1 MIHVAASRVFKRPKR
16 PSAVDKAV
24 GAVNINFP
32 FSMQGQN
39 RAEKVSSK
47 ALDRYSA
54 LLLARILREV
64 DIIICRDT
72 CCDEMDFFLLL
83 CKQQIHTA
91 SFVTRKNRPLQ
102 KLGSA
107 LVVCSKGELKYES

>member
-64 DIIICRDT
+64 DIIP
-72 CCDEMDFFLLL
+72 
-83 CKQQIHTA
+83 
-91 SFVTRKNRPLQ
+91 PLNLSSRGQ
-102 KLGSA
+102 NHLS
-107 LVVCSKGELKYES
+107 LDS

>member
-1 MIHVAASRVFKRPKR
+1 MIHVAASRVFKRPKW

-64 DIIICRDT
+64 FII
-72 CCDEMDFFLLL
+72 L
-83 CKQQIHTA
+83 CLPSLSYLSLRIFYVEH
-91 SFVTRKNRPLQ
+91 L
-102 KLGSA
+102 
-107 LVVCSKGELKYES
+107 EI

>member
-1 MIHVAASRVFKRPKR
+1 MKDSVEIVNQNKKCRVGMIHVAASRVFKRPKR

-64 DIIICRDT
+64 FIINQFTQYSLDVWLSR
-72 CCDEMDFFLLL
+72 
-83 CKQQIHTA
+83 IHM
-91 SFVTRKNRPLQ
+91 RRR
-102 KLGSA
+102 
-107 LVVCSKGELKYES
+107 

>member
-16 PSAVDKAV
+16 PSAVGKAV

-64 DIIICRDT
+64 DII
-72 CCDEMDFFLLL
+72 L
-83 CKQQIHTA
+83 
-91 SFVTRKNRPLQ
+91 
-102 KLGSA
+102 
-107 LVVCSKGELKYES
+107 